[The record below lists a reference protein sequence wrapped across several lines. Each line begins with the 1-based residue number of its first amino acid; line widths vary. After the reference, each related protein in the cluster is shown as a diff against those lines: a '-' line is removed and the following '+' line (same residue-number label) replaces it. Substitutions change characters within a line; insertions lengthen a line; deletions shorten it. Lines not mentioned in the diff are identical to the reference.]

1 MPLSTQEYRWV
12 SANSQGVL
20 TVDWGREGGGCNGLA
35 FYLVSSRNGNQD
47 KFQVEGQFRQGADF
61 TSLTSSSNYKGRLF
75 TQGVT
80 QILRDSLSEG

>member
-1 MPLSTQEYRWV
+1 MGISKLSR
-12 SANSQGVL
+12 SPDGGL
-20 TVDWGREGGGCNGLA
+20 GKGGGGGAVMCNGLA
-35 FYLVSSRNGNQD
+35 FYLVSSRNRNQD

-75 TQGVT
+75 IQGVT

>member
-1 MPLSTQEYRWV
+1 MGISKLSR
-12 SANSQGVL
+12 SPDGGL
-20 TVDWGREGGGCNGLA
+20 GKGGGGGCNGLA
-35 FYLVSSRNGNQD
+35 FYLVSSRNENQD

-61 TSLTSSSNYKGRLF
+61 TSLTSSSNYEGRLF

>member
-1 MPLSTQEYRWV
+1 MGISKLSR
-12 SANSQGVL
+12 SP
-20 TVDWGREGGGCNGLA
+20 DGGLGKGAGGAVMCNGLA
-35 FYLVSSRNGNQD
+35 FYLVSSRNRNQD

-75 TQGVT
+75 IQGVT

>member
-1 MPLSTQEYRWV
+1 MGISKLSR
-12 SANSQGVL
+12 SPDGGL
-20 TVDWGREGGGCNGLA
+20 GKGGGGGGCNGLA
-35 FYLVSSRNGNQD
+35 FSLVSSRNGNQD

-75 TQGVT
+75 IQGVT

>member
-1 MPLSTQEYRWV
+1 MGISKLSR
-12 SANSQGVL
+12 SPDGGL
-20 TVDWGREGGGCNGLA
+20 GKGGGGGGCNGLA

>member
-1 MPLSTQEYRWV
+1 MGISKLSR
-12 SANSQGVL
+12 SPDGGL
-20 TVDWGREGGGCNGLA
+20 GKGGGGGAVMCNGLA

>member
-1 MPLSTQEYRWV
+1 MGISKLSRIPD
-12 SANSQGVL
+12 GGL
-20 TVDWGREGGGCNGLA
+20 GKGGGGGGCNGLA